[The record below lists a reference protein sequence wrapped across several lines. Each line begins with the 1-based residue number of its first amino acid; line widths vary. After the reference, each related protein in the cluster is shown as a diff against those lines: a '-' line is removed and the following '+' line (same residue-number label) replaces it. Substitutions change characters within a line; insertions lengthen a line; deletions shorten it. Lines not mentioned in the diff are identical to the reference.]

1 MFVKKEFF
9 SLKIER
15 VFMSRH
21 SALEKFGRS
30 GNPALN
36 AATFSD
42 AARQAPMDAGNRAT
56 MSLEG
61 TVNKTG
67 ILLLLVVLSGAWT
80 WNLFFESGNSATVMP
95 MMLVG
100 GIGGFIFAL
109 VTIFKKHWSG
119 ITAPIYAVLQGL
131 FLGGI
136 SAIYESQ
143 FDGIVVQAV
152 GLTLGTLSS
161 LLVLYK
167 TGIVKPTE
175 NFRLMVTSATM
186 GIGLLYLVSMIM
198 NMFGSSIGFIHSN
211 GLFGIGFSLFVVAI
225 AALNLVLDFDFIEQG
240 SEQGAPKY
248 MEWFGAFSL
257 MVTLIWLY
265 LEMLRLLAKMRSR

>member
-1 MFVKKEFF
+1 
-9 SLKIER
+9 
-15 VFMSRH
+15 MSRH

-42 AARQAPMDAGNRAT
+42 AARQVPTDAGNRAT

-109 VTIFKKHWSG
+109 VTIF
-119 ITAPIYAVLQGL
+119 
-131 FLGGI
+131 
-136 SAIYESQ
+136 
-143 FDGIVVQAV
+143 
-152 GLTLGTLSS
+152 
-161 LLVLYK
+161 
-167 TGIVKPTE
+167 
-175 NFRLMVTSATM
+175 
-186 GIGLLYLVSMIM
+186 
-198 NMFGSSIGFIHSN
+198 
-211 GLFGIGFSLFVVAI
+211 
-225 AALNLVLDFDFIEQG
+225 
-240 SEQGAPKY
+240 
-248 MEWFGAFSL
+248 
-257 MVTLIWLY
+257 
-265 LEMLRLLAKMRSR
+265 